1 MISVM
6 ELSDSLLQEI
16 ITYVDQHAPLEACG
30 LLAGKGTRAEKMIG
44 VSNQAESAVR
54 FVMDPYQQLR
64 AFDWIESHSLDLVG
78 IFHSHPAGPG
88 AVSATD
94 IAEAAYPV
102 VHVILSRT
110 EHGWKAR
117 GFWIEDGSAR
127 EVTLE
132 ITS

>member
-1 MISVM
+1 MISVL

-64 AFDWIESHSLDLVG
+64 AFDWIESHDLDLVG
-78 IFHSHPAGPG
+78 IFHSHSAGPEV
-88 AVSATD
+88 VSATD

-110 EHGWKAR
+110 EYGWKAR